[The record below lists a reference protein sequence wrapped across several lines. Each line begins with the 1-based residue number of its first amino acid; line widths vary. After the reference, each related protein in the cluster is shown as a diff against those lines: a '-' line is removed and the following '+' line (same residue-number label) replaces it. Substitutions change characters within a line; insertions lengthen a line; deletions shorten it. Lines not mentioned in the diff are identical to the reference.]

1 MIGLLRKADTLR
13 IFDDLLADEE
23 FWREFSQELER
34 ALAPRL
40 LVIFFAGAEAAA
52 RLPKRRAEKAQPAE
66 ASDYISPEAL
76 ARIGEQAIQGYV
88 SPFAKQITQTT
99 YDGVRDAVVRARRDG
114 TGVEGV
120 IEAIKPMFSSKRAE
134 LIAVTETTRLF
145 GLGSQ
150 AIYQAQGYTHW
161 EWRTAEDPWVD
172 DECAGLNGQVF
183 PISRSFEPAHP
194 RCRCWPTPAFAPQA
208 AIPSVSEQP
217 KPLGSAAQKR
227 AFSAWWDEL
236 SEDQRAAI
244 TRYTGDYSYVV
255 NDKLRRGEA
264 LDKTDRAWLKN
275 AQAAMDRAPSTAQP
289 MTVYRGLIFDPDRV
303 SQYSLHMLPG
313 VGDVLTDRG
322 FMSTTGSQAVAKRFA
337 SEVGSNI
344 RGVQRPYILEIE
356 APVGTRGAWLSG
368 GPWPG
373 KAENEY
379 LLPPGTSLR
388 ITEVVSEPS
397 VYGKT
402 ITPGVMRARI
412 E

>member
-120 IEAIKPMFSSKRAE
+120 IESIKPMFSSKRAE

-194 RCRCWPTPAFAPQA
+194 RCRCWPTPAFELEQAGFPQA
-208 AIPSVSEQP
+208 AYEKAKPVPIGSVTRVTAKDSKLIGLQDVSVDEQVA
-217 KPLGSAAQKR
+217 LGAYQ
-227 AFSAWWDEL
+227 
-236 SEDQRAAI
+236 
-244 TRYTGDYSYVV
+244 
-255 NDKLRRGEA
+255 
-264 LDKTDRAWLKN
+264 
-275 AQAAMDRAPSTAQP
+275 QAAFTRINGDLRTGTLNSDSLYGGYVQQIDGAMARSSISQSVV
-289 MTVYRGLIFDPDRV
+289 VYRGMPTSLVDKLSVGDSFTDAAYVSTSFHSERAAHFAMGDRV
-303 SQYSLHMLPG
+303 LATIRVPG
-313 VGDVLTDRG
+313 GHNAIYMKKV
-322 FMSTTGSQAVAKRFA
+322 TGIN
-337 SEVGSNI
+337 G
-344 RGVQRPYILEIE
+344 GVNN
-356 APVGTRGAWLSG
+356 T
-368 GPWPG
+368 
-373 KAENEY
+373 NEY
-379 LLPPGTSLR
+379 ELLLPR
-388 ITEVVSEPS
+388 NTEFKVVS
-397 VYGKT
+397 V
-402 ITPGVMRARI
+402 ARGPEGSI
-412 E
+412 KEIVLDAQ